1 MGDGSGPGAGPVSGL
16 LDDLAARLLAASP
29 YRFTLA
35 TGPADRA
42 IAYGIRA
49 EVSVQAG
56 WVPPGS
62 LPGGL
67 DRDEFDDA
75 AAHMLGWRGAEPVCT
90 GRLVFPPGPLPT
102 EAACGLVV
110 EPAGQVV
117 EVGRMAVLGP
127 HQTFGHGA
135 FLALLCRLYLEARA
149 AGYEFACGMMA
160 APARSLVARLGLRLE
175 QLGPERAHHG
185 QLRAPVRFVLTSNAQ
200 RLVDRW
206 AAGAQDGG
214 PSTRQASTPPKPN
227 EFDRA

>member
-1 MGDGSGPGAGPVSGL
+1 MDDGRESTGL

-29 YRFTLA
+29 YRFALA
-35 TGPADRA
+35 AGPADRS
-42 IAYGIRA
+42 IAYRIRA
-49 EVSVQAG
+49 EVSVAAG
-56 WVPPGS
+56 WALPGS

-75 AAHMLGWRGAEPVCT
+75 AHVLGWDGAEPVCT

-102 EAACGLVV
+102 EAACGLVI

-117 EVGRMAVLGP
+117 EVGRMAVLRA

-149 AGYEFACGMMA
+149 AGFEFACGMMA

-185 QLRAPVRFVLTSNAQ
+185 QLRAPVRFVLTTNAEP
-200 RLVDRW
+200 LVGRW
-206 AAGAQDGG
+206 AAGGQDGG
-214 PSTRQASTPPKPN
+214 PSTRQASTPPNPK
-227 EFDRA
+227 EFDSA